1 LIVLHNSD
9 RSRSSTCASKASVFV
24 KHTYKEM
31 MIPQMKKLLP
41 DISDTIISSTCHY
54 ISNALNNESQ
64 KLVGQRKRNSTR
76 NKTEE
81 TVSTSTTK
89 TDIYTGYMQPHL
101 TP

>member
-1 LIVLHNSD
+1 MI
-9 RSRSSTCASKASVFV
+9 
-24 KHTYKEM
+24 
-31 MIPQMKKLLP
+31 IPQMKKLLP

-89 TDIYTGYMQPHL
+89 TDAILEQVDDLDLSEFGPGQFSACRTNPKPDSLLFG
-101 TP
+101 